1 MEGKVEQKRDRK
13 SADERKPEQR
23 WSCGRPSDEWN
34 VSNLCVCHRDRSA
47 SAAHNLICVCR
58 RDGSASATYYFDDQ
72 MAAKTDNKSW
82 LYLKMLKQEEEE
94 RVRKE
99 QVRFRERRGA
109 VALKACVC

>member
-1 MEGKVEQKRDRK
+1 MRGNLSKDGAVEDR
-13 SADERKPEQR
+13 QMN
-23 WSCGRPSDEWN
+23 GTY
-34 VSNLCVCHRDRSA
+34 LICVCHRDGST
-47 SAAHNLICVCR
+47 SAAHNLICMCR

-109 VALKACVC
+109 VVLKACVC

>member
-1 MEGKVEQKRDRK
+1 MRG
-13 SADERKPEQR
+13 
-23 WSCGRPSDEWN
+23 
-34 VSNLCVCHRDRSA
+34 NLSKDGAAEDHQMNGAYLICVCYRDGSA
-47 SAAHNLICVCR
+47 SATHNLICMYH

-99 QVRFRERRGA
+99 QVQFRERRGA
-109 VALKACVC
+109 ATLKACVC